1 MDMITAAGREAWQ
14 MLANFLFAGQVAGRF
29 QDACSTVGVAPGAFK
44 LLNKMEPGV
53 GVPMRDFADR
63 FGFDASYVTTL
74 ADALEERGWVERRA
88 HPTDRRVKM
97 LMITPA
103 GVAAKQRA
111 YESLYD
117 PPAMFGTLT
126 ASEQREL
133 RDLLKKVM
141 DADGEAAGS
150 RRVTASLAR

>member
-14 MLANFLFAGQVAGRF
+14 MMADFLFAGPVAGRF

-88 HPTDRRVKM
+88 HPTDRRIKM
-97 LMITPA
+97 LVMTPA
-103 GVAAKQRA
+103 GVQAKQRA

-126 ASEQREL
+126 AAEQREL
-133 RDLLKKVM
+133 RDLLRKVM
-141 DADGEAAGS
+141 DADGAVVRPERAA
-150 RRVTASLAR
+150 AAK